1 MLLNS
6 LTLYTPRTLAEALS
20 LYSTLQETRLLA
32 GGTFLLNSLKLLK
45 KRGTKT
51 PQNIISLKKVDE
63 LKGVSADENTLTIKS
78 MTVINDLFNSS
89 FLTDNFSILKKVCRN
104 ISTNPI
110 RNMATV
116 GGNLT
121 SRYTWTELGAVL
133 IALETVMHFVGANQE
148 KEDITVEEFFNKSAK
163 TNKILTALSIKRDK
177 ECQISYQRVKKLSE
191 VDVPLLGVCIRTTF
205 QNGRF
210 TKTRVAVNSGT
221 AFAKRDETLAIFL
234 NNSTREEKVAQEALH
249 HLDLSIY
256 DNRSDEY
263 KKNMFRVSIKN
274 AILELIQGE
283 GNDSKHQS
291 KEN

>member
-6 LTLYTPRTLAEALS
+6 LTLYTPRTLTEAS
-20 LYSTLQETRLLA
+20 ELYATLKEARLLA

-51 PQNIISLKKVDE
+51 PQNIISLKKIDD
-63 LKGVSADENTLTIKS
+63 LKGISADDNHLTVKS
-78 MTVINDLFNSS
+78 MTVINDLFNSP

-121 SRYTWTELGAVL
+121 SRYTWTELGAPL
-133 IALETVMHFVGANQE
+133 IALETIMHFVGPQNE
-148 KEDITVEEFFNKSAK
+148 KEDITVEDFFNNGAR

-177 ECQISYQRVKKLSE
+177 HCSVSYQRVKKLSD
-191 VDVPLLGVCIRTTF
+191 VDVPLLGVCMRTTF
-205 QNGRF
+205 KNDRF
-210 TKTRVAVNSGT
+210 TQTRVVINSGT
-221 AFAKRDETLAIFL
+221 VFAKRDGILEKFL
-234 NNSTREEKVAQEALH
+234 DTCTREEKFAPEALN
-249 HLDLSIY
+249 HLDVSIY
-256 DNRSDEY
+256 DTRSDDY

-274 AILELIQGE
+274 AILELIKGE
-283 GNDSKHQS
+283 KNDPQYQ
-291 KEN
+291 